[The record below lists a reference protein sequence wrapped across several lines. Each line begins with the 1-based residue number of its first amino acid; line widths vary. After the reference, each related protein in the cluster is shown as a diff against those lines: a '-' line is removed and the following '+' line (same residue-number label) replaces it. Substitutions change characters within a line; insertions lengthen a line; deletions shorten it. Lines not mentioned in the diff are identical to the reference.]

1 MPCSSR
7 PVSPSRA
14 GRPTV
19 RRIVRAGVM
28 LCVLAGAVVPAAA
41 EDWVV
46 VVSADVPATDVS
58 LDHLRRMFLFRERY
72 WKPGLP
78 VTVILSG
85 DDLDAGSFVLQKIY
99 RMDYAAL
106 RRMIFEK
113 LYQQEIDLPPKVVA
127 SDDIAVAIVA
137 SGRGLISVV
146 RASSPRAGDLRV
158 LSVDGIQPGGEGYAL
173 RR

>member
-1 MPCSSR
+1 MPSSSR
-7 PVSPSRA
+7 PASPSRA
-14 GRPTV
+14 GRAAI
-19 RRIVRAGVM
+19 RRIARVGVAI
-28 LCVLAGAVVPAAA
+28 CTLAWAVVPAAA
-41 EDWVV
+41 EEWVV
-46 VVSADVPATDVS
+46 VVSADVPATNVS

-106 RRMIFEK
+106 RRMIFER
-113 LYQQEIDLPPKVVA
+113 LYQQEIELPPKVVA
-127 SDDIAVAIVA
+127 SDDIAVEIVA
-137 SGRGLISVV
+137 SGRGLISIV
-146 RASSPRAGDLRV
+146 RTTSLRGGDLHV
-158 LSVDGIQPGGEGYAL
+158 LSVDGVHPGGEGYAL